1 MPPPQQ
7 MTDGNERNLVKTKT
21 QWRKTLVTQNQDSC
35 ECWYLV
41 DLSFPLSDHIFEML
55 PEGFYIEIG
64 AQSDFAIF
72 AFKSP
77 SLKLTNRK
85 SGKCTIFRYTN
96 SWENQGTEYW
106 AVV

>member
-21 QWRKTLVTQNQDSC
+21 QWRKTLVTRNQDSC

-55 PEGFYIEIG
+55 PEWFYIEIG

-72 AFKSP
+72 AFNCEKHHSYFGRI
-77 SLKLTNRK
+77 LHLIELD
-85 SGKCTIFRYTN
+85 GA
-96 SWENQGTEYW
+96 
-106 AVV
+106 AVPGL